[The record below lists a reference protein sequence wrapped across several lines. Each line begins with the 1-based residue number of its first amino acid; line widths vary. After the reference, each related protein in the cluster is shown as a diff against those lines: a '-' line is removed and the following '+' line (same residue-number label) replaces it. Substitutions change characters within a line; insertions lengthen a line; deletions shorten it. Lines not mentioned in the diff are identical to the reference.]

1 MKGKIALYSRVS
13 TSEQSE
19 HGYSI
24 HEQEQ
29 VLIKEVV
36 KNYPGYDYETYIDSG
51 ISGKNIEG
59 RPAMKRLLQDV
70 KDNKIEM
77 VLSWKLNRISR
88 SMRDVFNI
96 IHEFKEHGVGY
107 KSISENIDT
116 SNASGEVL
124 VTMFGLIG
132 SIERQTLISNV
143 KLSMNA
149 KARSGEAITGRLQG
163 YRLSLN
169 PLTQKNDLVIDE
181 NEANIVREIFDLY
194 LNHNKGL
201 KAITTVLNQKGY
213 RTINQKPFS
222 VYGVKYILNNPVY
235 KGYVRFNNH
244 QNWAV
249 QRRSGKSDKNDV
261 ILVKGKHEAIIS
273 EEVFDQVHEKL
284 ASKSFKPGRPI
295 GGDFYLRSLI
305 KCPECGNNMVCRRTY
320 YKTKKSKERTI
331 KRYYICSL
339 FNRSGSSACHSN
351 AINAEVVERVINVH
365 LNRILSQP
373 DIIKQIASNVIEELK
388 QKHSNQT
395 EIKYDIDSLE
405 KQKAKLK
412 TQQER
417 LLELF
422 LDDQMDSEMLKA
434 KQSQMNGQL
443 KMLDKQIKEAQQA
456 TESQDEVPNFDK
468 LKSRL
473 TMMISRFSVYLREA
487 TPEAKN
493 QLMKMLID
501 SIEITT
507 DKKVKLVRYKIDES
521 LIPQSLKKDWGSF
534 FMPKI
539 HFIIYGTQKY
549 SIDKITTFATLS

>member
-132 SIERQTLISNV
+132 SIERSTLVSNV
-143 KLSMNA
+143 KMSMNA
-149 KARSGEAITGRLQG
+149 KARSGEAITGRLLG
-163 YRLSLN
+163 FKLKLN

-249 QRRSGKSDKNDV
+249 QRRSGKSDENDV

-295 GGDFYLRSLI
+295 GGDFYLRGLI
-305 KCPECGNNMVCRRTY
+305 KCPECGNNMICRRTY
-320 YKTKKSKERTI
+320 YKTKKAKERTI

-373 DIIKQIASNVIEELK
+373 NVIKDIATNVIAELK
-388 QKHSNQT
+388 GKHNTKSN
-395 EIKYDIDSLE
+395 IMIDIDSLE
-405 KQKAKLK
+405 KQKSKIK

-507 DKKVKLVRYKIDES
+507 DKQVKLVRYKIDES

-534 FMPKI
+534 FMPKFQFEI
-539 HFIIYGTQKY
+539 DGRNNYFIDQ
-549 SIDKITTFATLS
+549 ITTFTT

>member
-132 SIERQTLISNV
+132 SIERSTLVSNV
-143 KLSMNA
+143 KMSMNA
-149 KARSGEAITGRLQG
+149 KARSGEAITGRVLG
-163 YRLSLN
+163 YKLSLN
-169 PLTQKNDLVIDE
+169 PLTQKNDLVIDK

-201 KAITTVLNQKGY
+201 KAITTILNQKGY

-222 VYGVKYILNNPVY
+222 VFGVKYILNNPVY

-249 QRRSGKSDKNDV
+249 QRRSGKSDENDV
-261 ILVKGKHEAIIS
+261 ILVKGKHEPIIS
-273 EEVFDQVHEKL
+273 EEIFDQVHEKL
-284 ASKSFKPGRPI
+284 VSKSFKPGRPI
-295 GGDFYLRSLI
+295 GGDFYLRGLI

-373 DIIKQIASNVIEELK
+373 NVIKDIATNVIAELK
-388 QKHSNQT
+388 GKHNTKSN
-395 EIKYDIDSLE
+395 IMIDIDSLE
-405 KQKAKLK
+405 KQKSKIK

-434 KQSQMNGQL
+434 KQSQMNEQL
-443 KMLDKQIKEAQQA
+443 EMLDKQIKETQQA
-456 TESQDEVPNFDK
+456 TESQAEVPNFDK

-473 TMMISRFSVYLREA
+473 TMMISRFSIYLREA

-507 DKKVKLVRYKIDES
+507 NKQVKLVRYKIDES

-534 FMPKI
+534 FMPKFQFEI
-539 HFIIYGTQKY
+539 DGRKNYFIDQ
-549 SIDKITTFATLS
+549 ITTFTT

>member
-19 HGYSI
+19 HGYSEK
-24 HEQEQ
+24 EQEQ
-29 VLIKEVV
+29 LLIKEVM
-36 KNYPGYDYETYIDSG
+36 KNFPGYDYETYTDSG

-70 KDNKIEM
+70 KDNKIEI

-132 SIERQTLISNV
+132 SIERSTLASNV
-143 KLSMNA
+143 KMSMNA
-149 KARSGEAITGRLQG
+149 KARSGEAITGRVLG
-163 YRLSLN
+163 YKLSLN

-181 NEANIVREIFDLY
+181 NEAHIVREIFDLY

-201 KAITTVLNQKGY
+201 KAITTILNQKGY

-222 VYGVKYILNNPVY
+222 VFGVKYILNNPVY

-273 EEVFDQVHEKL
+273 EDVFDQVHEKL

-295 GGDFYLRSLI
+295 GGDFYLRGLI

-320 YKTKKSKERTI
+320 YKTKKSKKRTI

-373 DIIKQIASNVIEELK
+373 NVIKQIASSVIEELK
-388 QKHSNQT
+388 QKHSKQT

-405 KQKAKLK
+405 KQKAKVK

-422 LDDQMDSEMLKA
+422 LDDEMDSEMLKA
-434 KQSQMNGQL
+434 KQSEMNQQL
-443 KMLDKQIKEAQQA
+443 EVLDQQIKEAKQA
-456 TESQDEVPNFDK
+456 NQSQGDIPNFDK
-468 LKSRL
+468 LKARL
-473 TMMISRFSVYLREA
+473 ILMITRFSLYLRKA
-487 TPEAKN
+487 TPEAIN

-507 DKKVKLVRYKIDES
+507 DKQVKLVRYKIDES

-534 FMPKI
+534 F
-539 HFIIYGTQKY
+539 Y
-549 SIDKITTFATLS
+549 A

>member
-36 KNYPGYDYETYIDSG
+36 KNFPGYDYETYTDSG

-96 IHEFKEHGVGY
+96 IHEFKEHDVGY

-149 KARSGEAITGRLQG
+149 KARSGEAITGRVLG
-163 YRLSLN
+163 YKLSLN

-181 NEANIVREIFDLY
+181 NEAHIVREIFDLY
-194 LNHNKGL
+194 LNHN
-201 KAITTVLNQKGY
+201 
-213 RTINQKPFS
+213 
-222 VYGVKYILNNPVY
+222 

-273 EEVFDQVHEKL
+273 EDVFDQVHEKL

-295 GGDFYLRSLI
+295 GGDFYLRGLI

-373 DIIKQIASNVIEELK
+373 NVIKQIASSVIEELK
-388 QKHSNQT
+388 QKHSKQT

-405 KQKAKLK
+405 KQKAKVK

-422 LDDQMDSEMLKA
+422 LDDEMDSEMLKA
-434 KQSQMNGQL
+434 KQSEMNQQL
-443 KMLDKQIKEAQQA
+443 EVLDQQIKEAKQA
-456 TESQDEVPNFDK
+456 NQSQDDIPNFDK
-468 LKSRL
+468 LKARL
-473 TMMISRFSVYLREA
+473 ILMITRFSVYLRKA

-507 DKKVKLVRYKIDES
+507 DKQVKLVRYKIDES

-534 FMPKI
+534 FIPKFNFVI
-539 HFIIYGTQKY
+539 NVTKKNRIEN
-549 SIDKITTFATLS
+549 LSLLPLF

>member
-1 MKGKIALYSRVS
+1 M
-13 TSEQSE
+13 
-19 HGYSI
+19 
-24 HEQEQ
+24 
-29 VLIKEVV
+29 
-36 KNYPGYDYETYIDSG
+36 
-51 ISGKNIEG
+51 
-59 RPAMKRLLQDV
+59 
-70 KDNKIEM
+70 
-77 VLSWKLNRISR
+77 
-88 SMRDVFNI
+88 
-96 IHEFKEHGVGY
+96 
-107 KSISENIDT
+107 
-116 SNASGEVL
+116 
-124 VTMFGLIG
+124 
-132 SIERQTLISNV
+132 
-143 KLSMNA
+143 
-149 KARSGEAITGRLQG
+149 
-163 YRLSLN
+163 
-169 PLTQKNDLVIDE
+169 
-181 NEANIVREIFDLY
+181 
-194 LNHNKGL
+194 
-201 KAITTVLNQKGY
+201 
-213 RTINQKPFS
+213 
-222 VYGVKYILNNPVY
+222 YGVKYILNNPVY

-273 EEVFDQVHEKL
+273 EEVFDKVHEKL

-295 GGDFYLRSLI
+295 GGDFYLRGLI

-331 KRYYICSL
+331 KRITFVPYSIVQGVLHVTVIPSML
-339 FNRSGSSACHSN
+339 KSSS
-351 AINAEVVERVINVH
+351 VINVH

-434 KQSQMNGQL
+434 KQSQMNQQL
-443 KMLDKQIKEAQQA
+443 EVLDQQIKEAQQA
-456 TESQDEVPNFDK
+456 NQSQDEIPNFDK
-468 LKSRL
+468 LKGRL
-473 TMMISRFSVYLREA
+473 ILMITRFSVYLRKA

-507 DKKVKLVRYKIDES
+507 DKQVKLVRYKIDES
-521 LIPQSLKKDWGSF
+521 LIPQSLKKIGGLYAQI
-534 FMPKI
+534 PI
-539 HFIIYGTQKY
+539 
-549 SIDKITTFATLS
+549 

>member
-1 MKGKIALYSRVS
+1 RV
-13 TSEQSE
+13 
-19 HGYSI
+19 
-24 HEQEQ
+24 
-29 VLIKEVV
+29 L
-36 KNYPGYDYETYIDSG
+36 
-51 ISGKNIEG
+51 
-59 RPAMKRLLQDV
+59 
-70 KDNKIEM
+70 
-77 VLSWKLNRISR
+77 
-88 SMRDVFNI
+88 
-96 IHEFKEHGVGY
+96 GY
-107 KSISENIDT
+107 K
-116 SNASGEVL
+116 
-124 VTMFGLIG
+124 
-132 SIERQTLISNV
+132 
-143 KLSMNA
+143 
-149 KARSGEAITGRLQG
+149 
-163 YRLSLN
+163 LSLN

-273 EEVFDQVHEKL
+273 EEVFDKVHEKL

-295 GGDFYLRSLI
+295 GGDFYLRGLI

-351 AINAEVVERVINVH
+351 SINAEVVERVINVH

-434 KQSQMNGQL
+434 KQSQMNQQL
-443 KMLDKQIKEAQQA
+443 EVLDQQIKEAQQA
-456 TESQDEVPNFDK
+456 NQSQDEIPNFDK
-468 LKSRL
+468 LKGRL
-473 TMMISRFSVYLREA
+473 ILMITRFSVYLRKA

-507 DKKVKLVRYKIDES
+507 DKQVKLVRYKIDES

-534 FMPKI
+534 FMPK
-539 HFIIYGTQKY
+539 FQFEIYGQNDY
-549 SIDKITTFATLS
+549 FIDQITTFTT

>member
-1 MKGKIALYSRVS
+1 MSKKIALYSRVS

-19 HGYSI
+19 RGYSI

-36 KNYPGYDYETYIDSG
+36 KNYPGYDYDTYIDSG
-51 ISGKNIEG
+51 ISGKSIEG
-59 RPAMKRLLQDV
+59 RPAMKRLLNDV
-70 KDNKIEM
+70 KNNKIEM

-96 IHEFKEHGVGY
+96 IHDFKEHGVGY

-132 SIERQTLISNV
+132 SIERTTLISNV
-143 KLSMNA
+143 KMSMNA
-149 KARSGEAITGRLQG
+149 KARSGEAITGRVLG
-163 YRLSLN
+163 YKLSLN
-169 PLTQKNDLVIDE
+169 PLTQKNDLVIDVD
-181 NEANIVREIFDLY
+181 EANIVREIFDLY

-201 KAITTVLNQKGY
+201 KAITSILNQKGY

-222 VYGVKYILNNPVY
+222 VFGVKYILNNPVY
-235 KGYVRFNNH
+235 KGFVRFNNH
-244 QNWAV
+244 QNWSAK
-249 QRRSGKSDKNDV
+249 RRSGKSDENDV

-284 ASKSFKPGRPI
+284 VSKSFKPGRPI
-295 GGDFYLRSLI
+295 GGDFYLRGLI

-373 DIIKQIASNVIEELK
+373 NVIKDIATNVIAELK
-388 QKHSNQT
+388 GKHNTKSN
-395 EIKYDIDSLE
+395 IMIDIDSLE
-405 KQKAKLK
+405 KQKSKIK

-434 KQSQMNGQL
+434 KQSQMNEQL
-443 KMLDKQIKEAQQA
+443 EMLDKQIKETQQA
-456 TESQDEVPNFDK
+456 TESQAEVPNFDK

-473 TMMISRFSVYLREA
+473 TMMITRFSVYLRKA

-507 DKKVKLVRYKIDES
+507 DKQVKLVRYKIDES

-534 FMPKI
+534 FMPK
-539 HFIIYGTQKY
+539 FQFEIYGQNDY
-549 SIDKITTFATLS
+549 FIDQITTFTT

>member
-1 MKGKIALYSRVS
+1 MNKKIALYSRVS

-19 HGYSI
+19 RGYSI

-36 KNYPGYDYETYIDSG
+36 KNFPGYDYETYTNSG
-51 ISGKNIEG
+51 ISGKNIDG
-59 RPAMKRLLQDV
+59 RPAMKRLLEDV
-70 KDNKIEM
+70 KANKIEM

-96 IHEFKEHGVGY
+96 IHDFKEHGVGY

-116 SNASGEVL
+116 SNTSGEVL

-132 SIERQTLISNV
+132 SIERTTLISNV
-143 KLSMNA
+143 KMSMNA
-149 KARSGEAITGRLQG
+149 KARSGEAITGRVLG
-163 YRLSLN
+163 YKLSLN
-169 PLTQKNDLVIDE
+169 PMTQKNDLVIDE
-181 NEANIVREIFDLY
+181 NEANIIREIFDLY

-201 KAITTVLNQKGY
+201 KAITSILNKKGY

-222 VYGVKYILNNPVY
+222 VFGVKYILNNPVY
-235 KGYVRFNNH
+235 KGFVRFNNH

-249 QRRSGKSDKNDV
+249 KRRSGKSEENDV

-273 EEVFDQVHEKL
+273 EATFDQVHEKL
-284 ASKSFKPGRPI
+284 ASKSFKPGRLI
-295 GGDFYLRSLI
+295 GGDFYLRGLI

-320 YKTKKSKERTI
+320 YNTKKSKERTI

-351 AINAEVVERVINVH
+351 AINADVVERVINVH
-365 LNRILSQP
+365 LNRILSQQHV
-373 DIIKQIASNVIEELK
+373 IKQIATNVIDELK
-388 QKHSNQT
+388 RKHNSENDSM
-395 EIKYDIDSLE
+395 YDINSLE
-405 KQKAKLK
+405 KQKSKIK

-422 LDDQMDSEMLKA
+422 LDDQMDSEMLKT
-434 KQSQMNGQL
+434 KQSQMNEQL
-443 KMLDKQIKEAQQA
+443 ALLDKQLNEAKKVNEHQVKA
-456 TESQDEVPNFDK
+456 PNFDK

-487 TPEAKN
+487 SPEAKN
-493 QLMKMLID
+493 QLMKLLID
-501 SIEITT
+501 SIEITK
-507 DKKVKLVRYKIDES
+507 DKKVKLVRYKIDED

-539 HFIIYGTQKY
+539 HFVIYGTQQY
-549 SIDKITTFATLS
+549 LVDQITTFAT